1 MTRQKIIKIIVQGD
15 KLMKYEI
22 LLFDVDNT
30 LLDFDANEAESF
42 KNMIRDKG
50 HEYSEEMYEKY
61 KEMNH
66 GMWKALERGEITV
79 NELINTRFAK
89 LMSMYGE
96 NVDGADY
103 EKTYRSYLNKG
114 LQEMP
119 DVHEVL
125 SELKKD
131 YKLYVITNGLVE
143 TQKYRMKGSGLDK
156 YFERSFISEKV
167 GANKPSSI
175 FFDHVKNNIEGFD
188 ASKALV
194 IGDSL
199 TSDIKGGNLAGID
212 TCWICREGT
221 VNDTEIKPTYVINS
235 LRELNDIL

>member
-1 MTRQKIIKIIVQGD
+1 
-15 KLMKYEI
+15 MKYEI

-66 GMWKALERGEITV
+66 EMWKALERGEITV

-89 LMSMYGE
+89 FMSMYGE

-114 LQEMP
+114 IQEMP
-119 DVHEVL
+119 YVHEVL

-143 TQKYRMKGSGLDK
+143 TQKYRMKGSGLNK

-188 ASKALV
+188 VSKALV

-212 TCWICREGT
+212 TCWICRKGT

-235 LRELNDIL
+235 LKELNNIL

>member
-1 MTRQKIIKIIVQGD
+1 
-15 KLMKYEI
+15 MKYEI

-66 GMWKALERGEITV
+66 EMWKALERGEITV

-89 LMSMYGE
+89 FMSMYGE

-114 LQEMP
+114 IQEMP
-119 DVHEVL
+119 YVHEVL

-143 TQKYRMKGSGLDK
+143 TQKYRMKGSGLNK

-175 FFDHVKNNIEGFD
+175 FFDYVKNNIEGFD
-188 ASKALV
+188 ASRALV

-235 LRELNDIL
+235 LKELNNIL

>member
-1 MTRQKIIKIIVQGD
+1 
-15 KLMKYEI
+15 MKYEI

-50 HEYSEEMYEKY
+50 HEYLEEMYEKY

-114 LQEMP
+114 IQEMP
-119 DVHEVL
+119 YVHEVL

-156 YFERSFISEKV
+156 YFESSFISEKV

-235 LRELNDIL
+235 LRELNNIL

>member
-1 MTRQKIIKIIVQGD
+1 
-15 KLMKYEI
+15 MKYEI

-66 GMWKALERGEITV
+66 EMWKALERGEITV

-89 LMSMYGE
+89 FMSMYGE
-96 NVDGADY
+96 NVDGSDY

-114 LQEMP
+114 IQEMP
-119 DVHEVL
+119 YVHEVL

-131 YKLYVITNGLVE
+131 YKLYVITNGLIE

-156 YFERSFISEKV
+156 YFENSFISEKV

-188 ASKALV
+188 VSKALV

-235 LRELNDIL
+235 LKELNNIL